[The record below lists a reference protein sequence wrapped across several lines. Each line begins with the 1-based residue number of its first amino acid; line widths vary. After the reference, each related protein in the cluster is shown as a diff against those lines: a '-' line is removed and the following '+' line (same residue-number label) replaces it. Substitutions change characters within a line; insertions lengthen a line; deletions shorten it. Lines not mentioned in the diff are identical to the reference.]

1 MTRTAAKPATWD
13 GIGAVRRAQ
22 HMHVCH
28 KEGEKGQR
36 INEDRQG
43 LIGVRVRGR
52 DDPET
57 LVSGFVGDPRE
68 RPAHPPRVRRI

>member
-1 MTRTAAKPATWD
+1 MTRTAAKPATSD
-13 GIGAVRRAQ
+13 DIDAARGAR
-22 HMHVCH
+22 HTEVCH
-28 KEGEKGQR
+28 KEGENGQR

-43 LIGVRVRGR
+43 LIRARGR

-57 LVSGFVGDPRE
+57 VVSGFVGDPRE